1 MHIIG
6 SKWFKVDFHC
16 HSPASD
22 DFPRNRDQEK
32 CSYREWLIGHMS
44 QEIDCVVLSDHNT
57 AAGLE
62 PIRKEGE
69 FKHEVRQFQKP
80 YDNQQAEQIS
90 LMV

>member
-32 CSYREWLIGHMS
+32 CSYREWLIG
-44 QEIDCVVLSDHNT
+44 
-57 AAGLE
+57 
-62 PIRKEGE
+62 
-69 FKHEVRQFQKP
+69 P
-80 YDNQQAEQIS
+80 YVARNRLRS
-90 LMV
+90 S